1 MSRFLAAFL
10 DFGIFEM
17 IVMILQKSGRN
28 ITQWKL
34 FFCQE
39 PVRSAI
45 IDSCI
50 RVTDNGRAIVHRK
63 VRTLNSPN
71 AYAQSMDSFLLNLR
85 EVPFWAVML
94 IMIFTICRPS
104 FSSRFITLPIP
115 MISSRWVAFSDNFYF
130 TVCWYITEIWTFIV
144 GSN

>member
-1 MSRFLAAFL
+1 MSRFLSEFF

-17 IVMILQKSGRN
+17 ILMILQNSGRN

-50 RVTDNGRAIVHRK
+50 RVTDNGRASVHRK
-63 VRTLNSPN
+63 VRTLNSPY
-71 AYAQSMDSFLLNLR
+71 AYAQSMD
-85 EVPFWAVML
+85 
-94 IMIFTICRPS
+94 
-104 FSSRFITLPIP
+104 
-115 MISSRWVAFSDNFYF
+115 
-130 TVCWYITEIWTFIV
+130 
-144 GSN
+144 